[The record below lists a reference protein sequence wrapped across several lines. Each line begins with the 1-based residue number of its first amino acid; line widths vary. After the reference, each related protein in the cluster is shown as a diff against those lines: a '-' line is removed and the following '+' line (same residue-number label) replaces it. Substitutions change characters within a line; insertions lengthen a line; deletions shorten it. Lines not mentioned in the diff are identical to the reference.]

1 MAICKFQC
9 AVTHSYSQISM
20 HGFHSKADLVESGSH
35 TGAFPSL
42 WNSQSVQGNPSHVS
56 GCSQDSH
63 SSNPNMSFLWPGNCT
78 DSPPFYV
85 LVYPI
90 AIMCLLS
97 LWLLLV
103 LLSIFKGGLWLCLSQ
118 ASVFRVVAV
127 CPLCLSSLLLAQ
139 SLDRKWEIYFIWLE
153 LHCSF
158 LTTGVTSL

>member
-1 MAICKFQC
+1 MVFILKLTWSKVAATQVCFQ
-9 AVTHSYSQISM
+9 VYETPILYKETPPTFQ
-20 HGFHSKADLVESGSH
+20 
-35 TGAFPSL
+35 
-42 WNSQSVQGNPSHVS
+42 

-63 SSNPNMSFLWPGNCT
+63 LSNLNMSFLWSGNCT
-78 DSPPFYV
+78 DPPPFYV

-97 LWLLLV
+97 LWLFLV

-139 SLDRKWEIYFIWLE
+139 SLDRK
-153 LHCSF
+153 
-158 LTTGVTSL
+158 

>member
-1 MAICKFQC
+1 MNWIQEFLPMAKSKFPC
-9 AVTHSYSQISM
+9 VPHSYSLINM
-20 HGFHSKADLVESGSH
+20 YGFHSKGDLVKRGSY
-35 TGAFPSL
+35 TGMCPSL
-42 WNSQSVQGNPSHVS
+42 WNFQSAQGNSIP
-56 GCSQDSH
+56 H
-63 SSNPNMSFLWPGNCT
+63 SSNSNISFLWQGNCT
-78 DSPPFYV
+78 DPPPFYV